1 MSIEDNKKLVTD
13 FWTAFSA
20 SDFNSALSMMAEDAT
35 WWVAGTF
42 ELSGTY
48 TKAQFK
54 ELLGNVTSALPQGI
68 KVTPKMLT
76 AEGDRVSMEAESWGP
91 HANGKIYN
99 NFYHFMHVIRE
110 GKLVSVREYLD
121 TMHTRD
127 VFFG

>member
-1 MSIEDNKKLVTD
+1 MSTEANKQLVTD
-13 FWTAFSA
+13 FWAAFSA
-20 SDFNSALSMMAEDAT
+20 SDFERALSMMAEDAT

-76 AEGDRVSMEAESWGP
+76 AEGDRVSMEAESWVP
-91 HANGKIYN
+91 HANGKVYN
-99 NFYHFMHVIRE
+99 NFYHFMHVIRD
-110 GKLVSVREYLD
+110 GKLIAVREYLD